1 MCTVHTWRSTL
12 LAEMGRA
19 DAVRRALEDFRATAE
34 QLGQSVYLYQCEQTQ
49 SAMALADGRLDEAE
63 VRAERALDLSR
74 DGRYD
79 AVGAHG
85 IQMFSIRREQGR
97 LAELEPA
104 VRLVRAQGG
113 RFAAWRPGL
122 AVLYS
127 ELGMRDD
134 ARAEIARLCA
144 DDFAEIPDDA
154 LRTAALTYLADA
166 CVTSSDP
173 RHAALVY
180 DELAPFAGTAVVV
193 AGLVAYYGAMD
204 RYLGSLA
211 ACTGDWAAA
220 ERHFAAAT
228 TLNERLRMPT
238 WLARTRHEH
247 ARMLL
252 ARAGPGDNQRSL
264 GMLTQARREAV
275 RHGLTGLCAAIDSAM
290 AGHSDER
297 PDGLTRREMEVL
309 RLVARGQSNRE
320 IGKAL
325 YISQNTAANHI
336 RSILMKTGSANRTEA
351 AAFAHRHRLVVE
363 GDSEEPACLST

>member
-1 MCTVHTWRSTL
+1 
-12 LAEMGRA
+12 
-19 DAVRRALEDFRATAE
+19 
-34 QLGQSVYLYQCEQTQ
+34 
-49 SAMALADGRLDEAE
+49 
-63 VRAERALDLSR
+63 
-74 DGRYD
+74 
-79 AVGAHG
+79 
-85 IQMFSIRREQGR
+85 MFSIRREQGR
-97 LAELEPA
+97 LAELEPV

-113 RFAAWRPGL
+113 RATVWRPGL
-122 AVLYS
+122 AVLYA

-134 ARAEIARLCA
+134 ALAEIARLCA

-166 CVTSSDP
+166 CVATSDA
-173 RHAALVY
+173 RHAVLVY
-180 DELAPFAGTAVVV
+180 DELAPFAGTVVVV
-193 AGLVAYYGAMD
+193 AGLVACYGAMD

-211 ACTGDWAAA
+211 ACAGGWAAA

-228 TLNERLRMPT
+228 ALNERLRMPT

-252 ARAGPGDNQRSL
+252 ARSGSGDDLR
-264 GMLTQARREAV
+264 GREMLAQARREAV
-275 RHGLTGLCAAIDSAM
+275 RHGLTGLRAAVDSAIP
-290 AGHSDER
+290 GRHEER
-297 PDGLTRREMEVL
+297 PDGLTRRELEVL

-351 AAFAHRHRLVVE
+351 AAFAHRHHLVID
-363 GDSEEPACLST
+363 GDSEESTCLST